1 MMVENNPRIPAQKQ
15 NPQHIDIKEIMNQAA
30 TSVPIDLLL
39 ARGKKNVKLLSRDKL
54 GELINQSVTN
64 IVRKYQ
70 YLSGKRGSI
79 TQETKQEFD
88 ELMTQYK
95 KSMDIQQSLKQN
107 KENMQREIAELKT
120 HMSGGLHGLSSE
132 QILLKRIEKLSEYAK
147 NLENTLTTLAEQKIY
162 SNTQI
167 NSILTELGISTRDK
181 SYEKKMTMFKII
193 LDENKKLQK
202 MR

>member
-1 MMVENNPRIPAQKQ
+1 MGAAKIPGCPSSQITLSTSNVTLPKQ
-15 NPQHIDIKEIMNQAA
+15 DYC
-30 TSVPIDLLL
+30 
-39 ARGKKNVKLLSRDKL
+39 VK
-54 GELINQSVTN
+54 
-64 IVRKYQ
+64 
-70 YLSGKRGSI
+70 
-79 TQETKQEFD
+79 
-88 ELMTQYK
+88 
-95 KSMDIQQSLKQN
+95 
-107 KENMQREIAELKT
+107 A